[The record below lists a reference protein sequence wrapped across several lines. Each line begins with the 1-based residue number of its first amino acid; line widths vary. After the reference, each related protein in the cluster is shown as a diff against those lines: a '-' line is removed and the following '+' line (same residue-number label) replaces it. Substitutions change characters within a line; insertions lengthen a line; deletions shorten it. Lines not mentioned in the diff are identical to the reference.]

1 VPDQERVTRSEL
13 SGSITSISRPRQL
26 PILPRRIWSD
36 DDWERIQLGYTA
48 QDMDEKWIVFAEGDV
63 VFLHRSW
70 TGDGVYEATF
80 ASVDGGRQITRAV
93 TQRMRF
99 RAIRRRLSKRF
110 RGDDEW
116 HCLLLELV
124 LSAIVLGE
132 PANELRTK
140 QLELIRERIQ
150 GSEIPAGAVVHNIL
164 GTRSDPWRR

>member
-1 VPDQERVTRSEL
+1 MPDQERITRSEL
-13 SGSITSISRPRQL
+13 SAFIKSISRPRRL

-36 DDWERIQLGYTA
+36 DDWERIQLGYSA
-48 QDMDEKWIVFAEGDV
+48 QDMDEKWNVFAEGDV

-80 ASVDGGRQITRAV
+80 ASVDGGGRQITLAV

-99 RAIRRRLSKRF
+99 SAIRRLLSMRF

-132 PANELRTK
+132 PAHELRTK
-140 QLELIRERIQ
+140 LLELIRERIRE
-150 GSEIPAGAVVHNIL
+150 SEIPAGAVLHSIL
-164 GTRSDPWRR
+164 GTRSDS